1 MSAIEKGCEAIGGG
15 CFWAEFWK
23 SYEPLAN
30 FLAHDGLRNLVLIV
44 VAIVTLFVA
53 IKRLRIA
60 DEDKKTAIKQ
70 AVISD
75 AGLNIDR
82 FQKGVEMLG
91 SAEHSIKKAGVV
103 ILGQFVK
110 HNHLNFYD
118 EVRDILC
125 SFVTLNAWEHVG
137 PHGSE
142 ARASLPEI
150 RVESFA
156 ALSLLSE
163 MNSWKKSEK
172 QHDFIYF
179 ECRYAYLNN
188 CKLARKDFSNF
199 SLYKA
204 TLYNCYFEDSDFQN
218 ADLSGGDF
226 RSSDFTRCDFQN
238 AKLTLVDFDSSNFF
252 TADFENA
259 DCEGT
264 IFDHCKNLTYA
275 QLSQAKN
282 VDPEFLAKLKAEEA
296 AAAAKSDDKNWPT

>member
-1 MSAIEKGCEAIGGG
+1 MYCQLLQESTLLSLGCETIFWQLAGEPAFRNIG
-15 CFWAEFWK
+15 
-23 SYEPLAN
+23 L
-30 FLAHDGLRNLVLIV
+30 LV
-44 VAIVTLFVA
+44 VAVIGIGFA
-53 IKRLRIA
+53 IYRSLKLHQQT
-60 DEDKKTAIKQ
+60 KTAIRQ
-70 AVISD
+70 AETSE

-118 EVRDILC
+118 EVKDILC

-150 RVESFA
+150 RVDSFA

-172 QHDFIYF
+172 QHDLLYF

-188 CKLARKDFSNF
+188 CRLARMDFSNF

-204 TLYNCYFEDSDFQN
+204 TLYNCFFEDSDFQN

-238 AKLTLVDFDSSNFF
+238 AKLTLADFGNSNFF
-252 TADFENA
+252 AAGFENA
-259 DCEGT
+259 DCKGT
-264 IFDHCKNLTYA
+264 RFALCANLTYA

-282 VDPEFLAKLKAEEA
+282 VDPEFLAKLKSEEEAEEE
-296 AAAAKSDDKNWPT
+296 NTPT